1 MSQWNQN
8 KASQAN
14 QDPYRPPDNYPPQ
27 GQMVQISFPKITPYV
42 VYFLLGLTIFIFLL
56 QNLSQALL
64 GDDYL
69 FLFGAKI
76 NPLILQGQLWR
87 LITPIFL
94 HANLVHIGF
103 NMYGLYIFGPG
114 LERAY
119 GHTRFLA
126 LYLLAG
132 FAGNVL
138 SFLLTSAASLGSST
152 AIFGL
157 AVAQAVFVYQNRR
170 FFGNRSRAVLG
181 NILLVVV
188 INLGIGATPG
198 SGIDNWGHVGGL
210 LGGLIFS
217 WFGGPIWNIEGI
229 TPNIKLVDTREP
241 ISAQLAGFVVLA
253 IFGGLTAARFLM
265 R

>member
-1 MSQWNQN
+1 MSQWYP
-8 KASQAN
+8 S
-14 QDPYRPPDNYPPQ
+14 QDPYRPPESNPPQPPPQ
-27 GQMVQISFPKITPYV
+27 GQMVRVSLPKITPYV
-42 VYFLLGLTIFIFLL
+42 VYFLLGFTVLIFLL

-69 FLFGAKI
+69 FYFGAKI
-76 NPLILQGQLWR
+76 NPLILQGELWR

-94 HANLVHIGF
+94 HANILHIGF
-103 NMYGLYIFGPG
+103 NMYALYIFGPG
-114 LERAY
+114 LERSY
-119 GHTRFLA
+119 GHWRFAA
-126 LYLLAG
+126 LYFLGG

-157 AVAQAVFVYQNRR
+157 VVAEAAFVYQNRR
-170 FFGNRSRAVLG
+170 FFGNRTRGVLL

-217 WFGGPIWNIEGI
+217 WFGGPIWDMEGI
-229 TPNIKLVDTREP
+229 SPNVKLVDTREP
-241 ISAQLAGFVVLA
+241 AQTLLAGFVDLA
-253 IFGGLTAARFLM
+253 VFGGLTIARFFM
-265 R
+265 K